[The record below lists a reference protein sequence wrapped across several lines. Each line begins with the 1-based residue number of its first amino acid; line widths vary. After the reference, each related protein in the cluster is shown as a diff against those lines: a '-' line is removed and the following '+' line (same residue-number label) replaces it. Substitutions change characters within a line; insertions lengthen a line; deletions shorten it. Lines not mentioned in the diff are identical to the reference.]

1 VQDFEEGMGDRRQE
15 LVFIGIDMKR
25 EALCAALGKCLLTDA
40 EEQQHAQQQLPCAD
54 PFADWPSL
62 EQILDGGDEQDGDG
76 SLADSASSLSG
87 DEEPEEQAVPSTS
100 ANGEAAP
107 EGQAQMG
114 QKTAAA
120 AAKVQS
126 AHTTWIDCREEVL

>member
-1 VQDFEEGMGDRRQE
+1 MGDRRQE

-40 EEQQHAQQQLPCAD
+40 EEQQHARQQLPCAD

-87 DEEPEEQAVPSTS
+87 DEELEEQAVPSTS

-107 EGQAQMG
+107 KGQAGQMG
-114 QKTAAA
+114 QKMAAA

-126 AHTTWIDCREEVL
+126 ASTWIDCKEEVL